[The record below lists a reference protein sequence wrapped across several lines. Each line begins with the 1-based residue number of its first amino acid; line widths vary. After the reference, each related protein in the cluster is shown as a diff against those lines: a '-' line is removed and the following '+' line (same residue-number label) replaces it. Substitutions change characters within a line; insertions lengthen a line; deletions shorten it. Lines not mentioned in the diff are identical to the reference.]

1 MHKKKSLLFQNILL
15 PIKLTVF
22 LIIPIIKYPTYFL
35 LKDTQQLNHGQLIYL
50 QYKKFISGVL
60 SDD

>member
-1 MHKKKSLLFQNILL
+1 MKKNVRLSYNCFRFSKRIIMHKKKSLLFQNILL

-35 LKDTQQLNHGQLIYL
+35 L
-50 QYKKFISGVL
+50 
-60 SDD
+60 